1 MSQKSTC
8 MYLFL
13 NFLNFIKTIQKNKE
27 MYFFMKIEYM
37 YDKIFQK
44 IYCSKW
50 IPKKCK
56 HVLFWWVWIL

>member
-44 IYCSKW
+44 IYCSK
-50 IPKKCK
+50 
-56 HVLFWWVWIL
+56 